1 MLVLWLDCDR
11 EGENICFEV
20 ISVVHSSLAPGA
32 SVLRAKFSAVT
43 PADIER
49 AMDSLGKPNRN
60 EALPPYGTTDRQEP
74 AYPAPPTVA
83 TSRRRNRATRAS

>member
-60 EALPPYGTTDRQEP
+60 EALAVDASVEGEP
-74 AYPAPPTVA
+74 
-83 TSRRRNRATRAS
+83 SRSLSPWP